1 MPTDKKLEI
10 IMLVNRSPVSKRETL
25 RELGMSRSTFYR
37 WQKRYRVQGEV
48 GLIDR
53 RPAPGTIWNRLHPAE
68 QESILAE
75 ALQQPDLSPR
85 ELAFYV
91 SDYRGFAVSE
101 STVYRILKRHGLIR
115 GVSLQGFAAGKEYRI
130 KTTHINEQWQ
140 SDASYFFVVGWGWY
154 YLISVMDDFSR
165 MILAWDLMLDMTAES
180 IGDIVEQAVQF
191 TGMRSVPVEDKTRL
205 LTDNGPGYIA
215 KVLEDYLRM
224 QSIRHIRCSPHHP
237 QTNGKLERFHQTL
250 KTRLNVLVY
259 SSPEELRRAMADFIE
274 YYNQQRYH
282 EGIGNVAPA
291 DVYYGRRVDI
301 LRRRKEQKELTI
313 QARLRYN
320 LGRRDVEPE
329 GDSKPK
335 TVAAASGS

>member
-1 MPTDKKLEI
+1 MPISKKLEI
-10 IMLVNRSPVSKRETL
+10 ITLVNRSPVSKGETL
-25 RELGMSRSTFYR
+25 LELGMPRSTFYR
-37 WQKRYRVQGEV
+37 WQRRYRQQGEA
-48 GLIDR
+48 GLVDR
-53 RPAPGTIWNRLHPAE
+53 RPEPGSVWNRLRPTE
-68 QESILAE
+68 QESIVA
-75 ALQQPDLSPR
+75 
-85 ELAFYV
+85 
-91 SDYRGFAVSE
+91 E
-101 STVYRILKRHGLIR
+101 STVYRILKRHGLVR
-115 GVSLQGFAAGKEYRI
+115 AVKLQGFPAGKEYRV
-130 KTTHINEQWQ
+130 KTARINEQWQ

-180 IGDIVEQAVQF
+180 IGDIVEEAVRF
-191 TGMRSVPVEDKTRL
+191 TGMRQVPVEDKTRL

-259 SSPEELRRAMADFIE
+259 SSPEALHRAMAEFIE
-274 YYNQQRYH
+274 YYNQRRYH

-291 DVYYGRRVDI
+291 DVYYGRREEI
-301 LRRRKEQKELTI
+301 LRRREEQKELTI

-320 LGRRDVEPE
+320 LGRGNQQPE
-329 GDSKPK
+329 DDSNLE
-335 TVAAASGS
+335 TVACP